1 MTRMK
6 RLQQALYGYVTIT
19 RVNARNIVTAEY
31 VLEDVVC
38 LLQRIIDRSTILCNT
53 VRWIT

>member
-19 RVNARNIVTAEY
+19 RVNAWNIATAEH
-31 VLEDVVC
+31 VLEEAVC
-38 LLQRIIDRSTILCNT
+38 LLQRILDRSTILCNI
-53 VRWIT
+53 VRWMR